1 MLRFVIATITGLIAG
16 SLLIFLGNVLYLSL
30 NPIDAVDTYGNLIEI
45 DYNSEISYWTRI
57 VAHAFG
63 AFIAGLVAALV
74 AIKTKYSSGITAFL
88 VLFIGIIYFLFDN
101 VYPTW
106 FVVADISITAIL
118 GFVGILIGA
127 SRNV

>member
-30 NPIDAVDTYGNLIEI
+30 NPADTVDTYGNLIKI
-45 DYNSEISYWTRI
+45 DYKSDISYWTRI

-88 VLFIGIIYFLFDN
+88 VLFIGITYFLFDN
-101 VYPTW
+101 IYPTW
-106 FVVADISITAIL
+106 FVVADISITAVL
-118 GFVGILIGA
+118 GFVGVLIGA
-127 SRNV
+127 ARNV